1 MRAFRIVLIA
11 ALAALTPRLLQAQ
24 WSAPTT
30 QATVVW
36 ISIDGFRHDYL
47 QRFHPPALS
56 RLAKEGAFT
65 TQERPIFPSLTFP
78 NHIAQVTGT
87 TADKNGIPMNAFF
100 DPAIGQQFSFPD
112 EGSELRAEPIWITA
126 KRQGL
131 RVVTIDWPMSHGQ
144 VGEWKSDFFEAT
156 FDMKRTDGQR
166 LEHVVQLLNDDV
178 ASGKQPPPRLIITYM
193 SHIDTVGHRSGP
205 DSKEIELAVLEADT
219 SIDRLLKSITNWFDQ
234 VHHGAADAARRID
247 IGESRPDVVEP
258 APQVFPGG
266 TDDLR
271 RVEKLLRFRL

>member
-112 EGSELRAEPIWITA
+112 EGSELPPNQSGSPPSARACASSRSTG
-126 KRQGL
+126 RC
-131 RVVTIDWPMSHGQ
+131 
-144 VGEWKSDFFEAT
+144 
-156 FDMKRTDGQR
+156 RTGR
-166 LEHVVQLLNDDV
+166 SVNGR
-178 ASGKQPPPRLIITYM
+178 AISLI
-193 SHIDTVGHRSGP
+193 
-205 DSKEIELAVLEADT
+205 
-219 SIDRLLKSITNWFDQ
+219 
-234 VHHGAADAARRID
+234 
-247 IGESRPDVVEP
+247 
-258 APQVFPGG
+258 
-266 TDDLR
+266 
-271 RVEKLLRFRL
+271 